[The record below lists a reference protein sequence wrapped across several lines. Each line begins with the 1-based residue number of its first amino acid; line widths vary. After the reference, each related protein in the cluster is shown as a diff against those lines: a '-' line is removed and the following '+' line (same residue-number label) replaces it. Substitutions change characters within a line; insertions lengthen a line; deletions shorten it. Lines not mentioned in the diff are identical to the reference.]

1 MMKKT
6 AVAVIEW
13 LLAPKINTLV
23 KLTIRL
29 KFITAVDNLFIHPA
43 LNSIG
48 LGAKPK
54 VTFIRQLPILLVPQL
69 ISDWSTRDC

>member
-29 KFITAVDNLFIHPA
+29 KFITAVDNLFIHPT

-48 LGAKPK
+48 FGGEVK
-54 VTFIRQLPILLVPQL
+54 VTVIRQLPALLVPQL
-69 ISDWSTRDC
+69 VSDWSKRDC